1 MINNIFKVNMLGDFE
16 AYFGD
21 KVIVD
26 KNDRASKPV
35 QLFAYF
41 LCNQNKP
48 LSQSELIKVVLK
60 NEGESPESVLK
71 NIVYRLRKMISAAG
85 MSEDCIKYSRSA
97 YIFSYDGEKEI
108 DVEQFLELTDKAGKR
123 TDEDALDERMK
134 AVSLYKGE
142 LLSKMSGEAWVV
154 ELSLTLQRRFLDC
167 IDKLCEFTGNEAY
180 LPQLILALNTA
191 LLISP
196 YDDDIL
202 CALVNALYS
211 CKRVREAV
219 EKCESFSELLYND
232 LGIEPSLKVRELYKK
247 VLGGSYDTISS
258 VFELRGLISEEESNG
273 AYYCSLEVFKSI
285 YHFSVRQT
293 KRTGQSIFL
302 MLCSVREKD
311 GDRPSSGAR
320 LSAITAT
327 VKDTVQRSLRSGDV
341 YARTSP
347 SQYILMLT
355 DINEECCDVV
365 EARLRKNFYANSGMK
380 ETRLL
385 CEHISAIDID
395 RLF

>member
-1 MINNIFKVNMLGDFE
+1 MKNELFKVNMFGDFE
-16 AYFGD
+16 AYYGG
-21 KVIVD
+21 KVIVGRD
-26 KNDRASKPV
+26 DRASKPV

-48 LSQSELIKVVLK
+48 LSQSELINVILK
-60 NEGESPESVLK
+60 KEGESPESVLK
-71 NIVYRLRKMISAAG
+71 NIIYRLRKMISAAG
-85 MSEDCIKYSRSA
+85 MSEDCIRYSHSA
-97 YIFSYDGEKEI
+97 YTFSYDGVKEI
-108 DVEQFLELTDKAGKR
+108 DIDRFLQLTEHAGSKSG
-123 TDEDALDERMK
+123 EEALGERLE

-142 LLSKMSGEAWVV
+142 LLSKMSDEPWVV
-154 ELSLTLQRRFLDC
+154 ELSLMFQRRFLNC
-167 IDKLCEFTGNEAY
+167 IERLCEFRGDEEY
-180 LPQLILALNTA
+180 LPKLISALNTA
-191 LLISP
+191 LVISP

-211 CKRVREAV
+211 CKRVKEAV
-219 EKCESFSELLYND
+219 EQCERFSELLYND
-232 LGIEPSLKVRELYKK
+232 LGIEPSAKVRELYKK
-247 VLGGSYDTISS
+247 VLGGTYDTIAS
-258 VFELRGLISEEESNG
+258 VSELRGLIAEEETNG

-302 MLCSVREKD
+302 MLCSIREKD

-320 LSAITAT
+320 LSAIAAT
-327 VKDTVQRSLRSGDV
+327 MKDTVQRSLRSGDV

-347 SQYILMLT
+347 SQYVLMLT

-365 EARLRKNFYANSGMK
+365 EGRLRKNFYNNGGMK

-395 RLF
+395 KLF